1 MWSVSCSQARK
12 RQWTVPLQVNCADV
26 YAQNPT
32 METIN
37 AAIVR
42 VFLYPFVVLRTYTA
56 CLKAWTLRT
65 TFQGFHWIFSAAPR
79 LPHEVRVCNHLMLCS
94 FGQQNQDMI
103 IRGLNVFCLSGNRG
117 GVDEWNRIGA
127 PKFHWFPTKI
137 QNSSMIIRSMFL
149 QGSRIQDTHNVYYY
163 DAPLTFKDVQRIYHI
178 SPKIRNSSI
187 YSYPA
192 QITRYNRHFPY
203 HRRTPE
209 KMFSSDVGKDTGS
222 DILW

>member
-1 MWSVSCSQARK
+1 MHLTPAPSKGLCMNPKGLRGCLVAPFTIHLAPIGGGCCSMNQKSNTIRMWSVSCSQARK

-103 IRGLNVFCLSGNRG
+103 IRGLNGFLSFR
-117 GVDEWNRIGA
+117 E
-127 PKFHWFPTKI
+127 
-137 QNSSMIIRSMFL
+137 
-149 QGSRIQDTHNVYYY
+149 SRWSRWV
-163 DAPLTFKDVQRIYHI
+163 
-178 SPKIRNSSI
+178 
-187 YSYPA
+187 
-192 QITRYNRHFPY
+192 
-203 HRRTPE
+203 E
-209 KMFSSDVGKDTGS
+209 
-222 DILW
+222 